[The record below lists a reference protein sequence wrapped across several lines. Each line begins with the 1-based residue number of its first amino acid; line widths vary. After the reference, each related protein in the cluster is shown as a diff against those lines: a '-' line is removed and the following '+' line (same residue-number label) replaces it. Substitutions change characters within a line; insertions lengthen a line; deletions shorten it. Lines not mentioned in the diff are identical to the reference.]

1 MQNWPTFGLCSSSA
15 RAGGRPPRTSPKLP
29 AATYGAIQY
38 LLIDI
43 DEVLPGTLDE
53 NGAVTFASAP
63 SAATYDIVDEIAGRA
78 MLSGAR
84 VLAVRRADLPGQASL
99 AAMMR
104 YAF

>member
-1 MQNWPTFGLCSSSA
+1 LFEQRSGRGQATTDVAQAA
-15 RAGGRPPRTSPKLP
+15 R

-78 MLSGAR
+78 ILAGAR
-84 VLAVRRADLPGQASL
+84 VLAVRRADLPGRASL

-104 YAF
+104 YAFQRDWKQTN